1 MKIKNSIYVILA
13 FVCLAIGSIGIV
25 LPVLPTTPFLLLATA
40 LFAKGSTRF
49 HKWFVSTNIYKD
61 HIEEFIVTK
70 SMTLKKKL
78 TILLPVS
85 AMMMVVFFTVPSPH
99 AKIAIVAAIIF
110 KYYYFFFNI
119 KTIKEVNTTDQY
131 IKN

>member
-13 FVCLAIGSIGIV
+13 FICVAIGSIGIV

-49 HKWFVSTNIYKD
+49 HNWFTSTKLYKD
-61 HIEEFIVTK
+61 HLEEFVVNK
-70 SMTLKKKL
+70 SMSLKKKL
-78 TILLPVS
+78 TILIPVS
-85 AMMMVVFFTVPSPH
+85 AMLIAVFLSVEIPH
-99 AKIAIVAAIIF
+99 ARIAILFAIIF

-119 KTIKEVNTTDQY
+119 KTV
-131 IKN
+131 

>member
-1 MKIKNSIYVILA
+1 MKLKNSIYVILA
-13 FVCLAIGSIGIV
+13 FICVAIGSIGVI

-49 HKWFVSTNIYKD
+49 HNWFVSTKLYKD
-61 HIEEFIVTK
+61 HLEEFIVTK

-78 TILLPVS
+78 IILLPVS
-85 AMMMVVFFTVPSPH
+85 VIMLAVFFTVPISH
-99 AKIAIVAAIIF
+99 ARIAIIVAIAF

-119 KTIKEVNTTDQY
+119 KTI
-131 IKN
+131 

>member
-1 MKIKNSIYVILA
+1 MKVKNSIYVILA
-13 FVCLAIGSIGIV
+13 FVCVAIGSIGVI
-25 LPVLPTTPFLLLATA
+25 LPVIPTTPFLLLAMA
-40 LFAKGSTRF
+40 LFAKGSTHF
-49 HKWFVSTNIYKD
+49 HDWFVSTKIYKD

-85 AMMMVVFFTVPSPH
+85 AIMLAVFFAVPISH
-99 AKIAIVAAIIF
+99 ARIAIIVAILF

-119 KTIKEVNTTDQY
+119 KTV
-131 IKN
+131 

>member
-1 MKIKNSIYVILA
+1 MKVKNSIYIILA
-13 FVCLAIGSIGIV
+13 FICVGIGSIGII

-49 HKWFVSTNIYKD
+49 HNWFISTKIYKD
-61 HIEEFIVTK
+61 HLEEFVVNK

-85 AMMMVVFFTVPSPH
+85 TMMLIVFFTVPISH
-99 AKIAIVAAIIF
+99 ARIAILVAIVF

-119 KTIKEVNTTDQY
+119 KTV
-131 IKN
+131 